1 MSCTTICA
9 VAVAV
14 PTCPLSSWTVNVTT
28 YVPAVP
34 YRCDV
39 VTPVELPPSP
49 KSQVYPTS
57 TRPVAAVE
65 ADALKNTRSLVLGSV
80 GEAVSAAVGGVPAP
94 TTTARVTAAVRVRE
108 RQGDQI
114 GAAPSVAVAGRR
126 PSSGA
131 PIAE

>member
-1 MSCTTICA
+1 M
-9 VAVAV
+9 
-14 PTCPLSSWTVNVTT
+14 TT
-28 YVPAVP
+28 YVPAAP

-80 GEAVSAAVGGVPAP
+80 GEIVIAAVGGVPAP
-94 TTTARVTAAVRVRE
+94 TTTARVTSADRPFVSVPPYLFHLFLHE

-114 GAAPSVAVAGRR
+114 GAAPRVAERQGDQIGAAPVGRPTR
-126 PSSGA
+126 GA